1 MLEVVEKGG
10 ILPAHRL
17 WDRKEAAVVEAVR
30 DRTASGRTTSPSV
43 FAAGR
48 FRAAVPDRR

>member
-1 MLEVVEKGG
+1 MSAGPMVALSGG
-10 ILPAHRL
+10 IGGAL
-17 WDRKEAAVVEAVR
+17 R
-30 DRTASGRTTSPSV
+30 DRTVSGRTTSPSV